1 LSGQQGEWSTG
12 EKQVSL
18 SGQQGSTGG
27 DGQERS
33 QLTRSICHNLNAAQ
47 SQEHTARR
55 SLFSQAYHK
64 TCTAA
69 GSFGK
74 LEEKN
79 STSRFQNYS
88 LLQHQETRKRE

>member
-1 LSGQQGEWSTG
+1 MVDRGKESYEFEWSTRV
-12 EKQVSL
+12 KR
-18 SGQQGSTGG
+18 G

-47 SQEHTARR
+47 SQEQTAQR

-69 GSFGK
+69 GSFRK
-74 LEEKN
+74 LEEKK